1 MNLKYTF
8 GNFIVNSQNEL
19 SHSVATAITKNLLQY
34 NPFFVYGKW
43 RSGKIH
49 LLHAIRTAFQEKHKI
64 FYVTGEEFYSDL
76 VNSCRERRLPDFI
89 KQYQN
94 YDVVM
99 IDNIEACLEEKTDT
113 QKAVMEIIDGLL
125 TNNKQVIVT
134 YELNPADS
142 LPLMYQYFISKYG
155 NGIITEI
162 SAPAS

>member
-1 MNLKYTF
+1 
-8 GNFIVNSQNEL
+8 
-19 SHSVATAITKNLLQY
+19 
-34 NPFFVYGKW
+34 
-43 RSGKIH
+43 
-49 LLHAIRTAFQEKHKI
+49 
-64 FYVTGEEFYSDL
+64 
-76 VNSCRERRLPDFI
+76 
-89 KQYQN
+89 
-94 YDVVM
+94 M

-162 SAPAS
+162 AEQFQA